1 MTEEVLKFENCESG
15 IYILTVI
22 VDNGKGSRV
31 LKLCRQVGVGGGTIC
46 LGEGTV
52 GRSMFTWI
60 DYPTVKKEIVIMAVT
75 GLQASNALN
84 VLQTKLKLNKPG
96 HGIAFRI
103 ALDNL
108 FGSSRC
114 ASSDE
119 NERID
124 IMAEDKHKA
133 IFVIVDRG
141 NAETVI
147 EAAEEAGARGA
158 TVINA
163 RGAGT
168 HETSKLFAMV
178 VEPEKEVVL
187 IVAAMERTDSIT
199 TAIRAV
205 SGLDK
210 PGKGI
215 MFVVDVEQTVGLY

>member
-31 LKLCRQVGVGGGTIC
+31 LKLCRQVGGGGGTIC

-84 VLQTKLKLNKPG
+84 VLQSKLKLNKPG

-124 IMAEDKHKA
+124 IMAEHKHKA
-133 IFVIVDRG
+133 IFVVDRG
-141 NAETVI
+141 NCLIAGNAHET
-147 EAAEEAGARGA
+147 ASSQFFLKQAEEKQAQ
-158 TVINA
+158 NA
-163 RGAGT
+163 AQLSIKMPEVPVS
-168 HETSKLFAMV
+168 HETSKFTFLPKSV
-178 VEPEKEVVL
+178 VEP
-187 IVAAMERTDSIT
+187 
-199 TAIRAV
+199 
-205 SGLDK
+205 
-210 PGKGI
+210 
-215 MFVVDVEQTVGLY
+215 